1 MDQAAILRT
10 MTGQKRLEQAFQLS
24 DFVRELAVKNIISSG
39 IRSKKAIQKEL
50 QRRIAIGGEIYKSRS

>member
-1 MDQAAILRT
+1 MDQSAILRT
-10 MTGQKRLEQAFQLS
+10 MTGQQRLEQAFQLS

-50 QRRIAIGGEIYKSRS
+50 QKRLALKTECY

>member
-24 DFVRELAVKNIISSG
+24 DFVRELAVKNIMANG
-39 IRSKKAIQKEL
+39 IRSKKAIQREL
-50 QRRIAIGGEIYKSRS
+50 QKRIEFGRKLYS

>member
-24 DFVRELAVKNIISSG
+24 DLVRELAMKNIISGG
-39 IRSKKAIQKEL
+39 IRSKKLIQKEL
-50 QRRIAIGGEIYKSRS
+50 QKRMVKE